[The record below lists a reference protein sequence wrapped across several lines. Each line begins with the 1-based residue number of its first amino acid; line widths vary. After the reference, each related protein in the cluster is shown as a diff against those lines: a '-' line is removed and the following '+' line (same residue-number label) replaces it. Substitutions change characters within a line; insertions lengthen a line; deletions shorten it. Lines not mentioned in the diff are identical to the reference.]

1 MLAGS
6 TMDPNMVT
14 FQKIVSRVFM
24 PNKLVALAKPDGY
37 VSSHNSI
44 IKQITEQRAKNSIYK
59 PTAYICDN
67 FTCGLPIYN
76 VEQLKQTLSK

>member
-1 MLAGS
+1 MA
-6 TMDPNMVT
+6 T

-44 IKQITEQRAKNSIYK
+44 IKQITVQRTKNSIHE

-76 VEQLKQTLSK
+76 AEELKQILSK